1 MLLSVRK
8 VGYDKGKRTEVASVY
23 FGKIRKPASSR
34 VPPNQNMTTAFPV
47 LHYGNVPHYK
57 DIQEWNLQIFGE
69 VEKELSLSHEEVM
82 NLPQTQYKN
91 DIHCVTGWSKLDNIW
106 EGVSAAE
113 IARRAGVKETA
124 QFVILH
130 AEEGWTTNLPI
141 KDFLKGTSLLAHTH
155 NGELLTPE
163 HGFPLRA
170 VIPHLYFW
178 KSAKWIRGI
187 EFSEIDKP
195 GFWEKNGY
203 HNYGDPFREQRFS
216 WDD

>member
-23 FGKIRKPASSR
+23 FGKIRKQTSSR
-34 VPPNQNMTTAFPV
+34 VPPNQNVTTAFPV

-57 DIQEWNLQIFGE
+57 DMQEWSLQIFGE
-69 VEKELSLSHEEVM
+69 VEKELSFSHEEVM
-82 NLPQTQYKN
+82 NLPQTQFKN
-91 DIHCVTGWSKLDNIW
+91 DIHCVTGWSKLDNVW
-106 EGVSAAE
+106 EGVSATE
-113 IARRAGVKETA
+113 IARRAGVKEIA

-141 KDFLKGTSLLAHTH
+141 KDFLKSTSLLAHTH

-187 EFSEIDKP
+187 EFSETDKP

>member
-1 MLLSVRK
+1 M
-8 VGYDKGKRTEVASVY
+8 Y

-34 VPPNQNMTTAFPV
+34 VPPNQNVTTAFPV

-57 DIQEWNLQIFGE
+57 DMQEWSLQIFGE
-69 VEKELSLSHEEVM
+69 VEKELSFSHEEVM

-91 DIHCVTGWSKLDNIW
+91 DIHCVTGWSKLDNVW

-113 IARRAGVKETA
+113 IARQAGVKETA

-141 KDFLKGTSLLAHTH
+141 KDFLKSTSLLAHTH